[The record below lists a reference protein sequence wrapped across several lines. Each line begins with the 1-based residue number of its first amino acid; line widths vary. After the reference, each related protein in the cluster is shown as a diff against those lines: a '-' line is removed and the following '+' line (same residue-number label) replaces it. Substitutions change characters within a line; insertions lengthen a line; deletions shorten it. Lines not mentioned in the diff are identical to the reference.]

1 LYINFLM
8 MFYYLI

>member
-1 LYINFLM
+1 LYIKFLM